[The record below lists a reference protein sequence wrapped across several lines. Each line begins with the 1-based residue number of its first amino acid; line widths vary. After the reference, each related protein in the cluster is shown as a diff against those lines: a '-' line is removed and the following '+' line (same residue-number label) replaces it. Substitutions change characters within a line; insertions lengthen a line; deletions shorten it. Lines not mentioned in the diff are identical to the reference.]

1 MLWITENLATILV
14 SLVVLALVT
23 LVIAGMI
30 RDKKKGKSV
39 TCGGCSGSSGC
50 SGNGAHCKAVHAEKI
65 AEVRRAKAAKG

>member
-39 TCGGCSGSSGC
+39 TCGGCSGC
-50 SGNGAHCKAVHAEKI
+50 AGNCAHCKGCAA
-65 AEVRRAKAAKG
+65 AKAHEKQ

>member
-39 TCGGCSGSSGC
+39 TCGGCSGDC
-50 SGNGAHCKAVHAEKI
+50 AHCRSVHAAKI
-65 AEVRRAKAAKG
+65 AEARRAKAAKG